1 MSVKKVKSVTMGEFV
16 SVGKDRMLEAATD
29 ESAKIWAACKCL
41 NWNQ

>member
-1 MSVKKVKSVTMGEFV
+1 MGERV
-16 SVGKDRMLEAATD
+16 CLRVGKDRMLEPATD